1 MAKLIW
7 PWKNFAKT
15 QCQSSPK
22 GCGVKMIPKLSSKEK
37 LKKSLVT
44 IYDSQNVESAS
55 ADFELKKGL
64 KQYGKDFFYIYK
76 EFLPHKSTEELIE
89 FYYLWKKTPEG
100 SFHTLG
106 TF

>member
-1 MAKLIW
+1 MLKM
-7 PWKNFAKT
+7 
-15 QCQSSPK
+15 QC
-22 GCGVKMIPKLSSKEK
+22 VKYTYNWI
-37 LKKSLVT
+37 
-44 IYDSQNVESAS
+44 DC
-55 ADFELKKGL
+55 ELKKGL